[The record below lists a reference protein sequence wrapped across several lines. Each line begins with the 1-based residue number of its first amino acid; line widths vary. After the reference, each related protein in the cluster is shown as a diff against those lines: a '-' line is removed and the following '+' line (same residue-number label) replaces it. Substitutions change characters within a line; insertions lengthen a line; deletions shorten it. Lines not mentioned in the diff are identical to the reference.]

1 MDGIRLCRDG
11 LGVGWQRGLG
21 WVGGVGV
28 ARKRERDLV
37 GVDVGV
43 GQPVDQV
50 RRFGAAVGQDHDAA
64 VAALDQVGGGP
75 DEHRVHG
82 HGHLQ
87 AMIVL
92 QAHPREHHRH
102 RRRHRSRRS
111 RRRPRGCA
119 RRSRGAAGRAAAPPR
134 LATPR
139 DRGTPGRWPTTS
151 AWSAAGGQRR
161 GNRLLDQHDAT
172 LPDLDQVRRWI
183 PRRLRH
189 GRPLDPP

>member
-21 WVGGVGV
+21 WVGGLRV
-28 ARKRERDLV
+28 AWKRERDLV

-50 RRFGAAVGQDHDAA
+50 RRLGAAVGEDHDAA

-82 HGHLQ
+82 HVHLQ

-92 QAHPREHHRH
+92 QTHPREHHRH
-102 RRRHRSRRS
+102 RLGIGVRV
-111 RRRPRGCA
+111 
-119 RRSRGAAGRAAAPPR
+119 AGR
-134 LATPR
+134 
-139 DRGTPGRWPTTS
+139 DREGVGDGR
-151 AWSAAGGQRR
+151 GG
-161 GNRLLDQHDAT
+161 LL
-172 LPDLDQVRRWI
+172 V
-183 PRRLRH
+183 
-189 GRPLDPP
+189 GC